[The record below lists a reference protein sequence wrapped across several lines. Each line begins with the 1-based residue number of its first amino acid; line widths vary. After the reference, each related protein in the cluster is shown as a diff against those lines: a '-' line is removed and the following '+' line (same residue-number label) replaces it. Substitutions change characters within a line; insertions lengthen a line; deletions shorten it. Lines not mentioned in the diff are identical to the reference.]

1 VARFFIRR
9 PVFAVVL
16 SVIIVLLGVLAIV
29 TLPISQFPPISPPLV
44 QVQATYVGASATV
57 VEQSVATAIEKQ
69 VNGAENMIYMQSTS
83 TSQGLYTLNCTFAVG
98 TDLQKSAIDVQN
110 RVQQA
115 TGSLPA
121 SVVSYGITVKKK
133 SPQLLMI
140 ATLYAPGNAFDA
152 LFLSNYASIHVVDRL
167 AAVDGVG
174 DNVIVGKRDYAMRAW
189 VRPDRL
195 ARLGLQASDLQSQI
209 QDQNVQIPT
218 GQIGNPPAQAGNQ
231 FQLTVNAAGQLDS
244 PKAFG
249 NIVVRTNP
257 DGSIL
262 RLRDVARLELGAQSY
277 SSVGRI
283 DGQNATVILLYQAPD
298 ANAIAT
304 AKRVRAELAVLGK
317 DFPPGMAYDVSY
329 DSTIFV
335 TDSIKDVIRTLI
347 EAIVLVVIVVFV
359 FLGSV
364 KTSLI
369 PMLAVPVSLIGT
381 FALFVPL
388 AFSINTLT
396 LFGLVLAIGIVVDDA
411 IVVVEAVEKH
421 IEDGLSAPDATERA
435 MRELTG
441 PVIAIALVLTA
452 VFLPSAFVGGITG
465 QLYRQFALTLSV
477 SVIISA
483 IVALTLTP
491 ALCALILGKR
501 TRLWGPFGWL
511 IDRFNGGFARTS
523 SAYMQAL
530 DVLVRRSVLVVCV
543 LLLFYFAD
551 GVLAAKLPS
560 SLVPNEDQGVFF
572 VSVQLPLGSSLDVNN
587 AVTTS
592 IENDMKRLP
601 GVKDVIA
608 LGGFNLINNTIT
620 PDSSSL
626 VVTLEPWDDRKS
638 KETGLRAILLRAYA
652 KLNAYPQ
659 AVAFP
664 FIPPTIPGLGNASG
678 FNFELEDRA
687 GHGTTELANVA
698 DKIVEAAAT
707 RPELTRVTNGLRSNV
722 PQLALDVNR
731 DKAKSLGVNVSEIFQ
746 NLQAYLGGLIVNDFT
761 LYDRTWKV
769 MIQAE
774 PEFRATAANIGAIQV
789 RNSAGD
795 MVPLSTLVN
804 IRSIVAPDQLQRFN
818 VQREAEITGTAQNG
832 YSSGQAVAAM
842 TEVAKQNLPPG
853 YAFEWAG
860 TAYQEVQAGNTQ
872 ALIFV
877 LSIVLVFLVLA
888 AQYESPLIPF
898 AVLMGVP
905 LGIFGAFA
913 SVVLW
918 KLTSDVY
925 VQIGLIMLIGLAAKN
940 AILIVEVARER
951 HEVDGLPIL
960 EAARVAAGLR
970 FRPILMTSF
979 AFIIGVIPLMLSTGA
994 GAGSRHSLGSAVFG
1008 GMLAATVLG
1017 VFFIPSLYV
1026 LVAQLTE
1033 RFGRRRR
1040 LVATAVAAAPPVTG
1054 TPASASTEGTA

>member
-1 VARFFIRR
+1 MARFFIRR
-9 PVFAVVL
+9 PVFAIVL
-16 SVIIVLLGVLAIV
+16 SVVIVLLGVLAIV
-29 TLPISQFPPISPPLV
+29 ALPIAQFPPISPPLV

-69 VNGAENMIYMQSTS
+69 VNGADNMIYMQSTS
-83 TSQGLYTLNCTFAVG
+83 TSQGVYTLNCTFAVG
-98 TDLQKSAIDVQN
+98 TDLQKAAIDVQN

-121 SVVSYGITVKKK
+121 SVVNYGITVKKK

-140 ATLYAPGNAFDA
+140 ATLYAPGNAYDPVY
-152 LFLSNYASIHVVDRL
+152 LSNYASIHLVDRL

-174 DNVIVGKRDYAMRAW
+174 DNLIVGQRDYAMRVW

-195 ARLGLQASDLQSQI
+195 ARMGLQASDLQNQI

-218 GQIGNPPAQAGNQ
+218 GQVGNPPAAPGNE
-231 FQLTVNAAGQLDS
+231 FQLTVNAAGQLSS
-244 PKAFG
+244 PQQFG

-262 RLRDVARLELGAQSY
+262 RLSDVARLQLGAQSY
-277 SSVGRI
+277 SSVGRL

-304 AKRVRAELAVLGK
+304 AKRVRAQLASLAK
-317 DFPPGMAYDVSY
+317 DFPPGMAYAVSY

-347 EAIVLVVIVVFV
+347 EAIVLVVLVVFV
-359 FLGSV
+359 FLGSL

-381 FALFVPL
+381 FAVFVPL
-388 AFSINTLT
+388 GFSINTLT

-421 IEDGLSAPDATERA
+421 IEDGLSPPDATEKA
-435 MRELTG
+435 MRELTS

-477 SVIISA
+477 SVVISA

-491 ALCALILGKR
+491 ALCALFLGKR
-501 TRLWGPFGWL
+501 KRLWGPFGWF
-511 IDRFNGGFARTS
+511 IDRFNGGFARTT
-523 SAYMQAL
+523 SAYVRTL
-530 DVLVRRSVLVVCV
+530 GLLVRRSLLVLGV
-543 LLLFYFAD
+543 LLLFYVAD
-551 GVLAAKLPS
+551 GFMAAKLPS

-572 VSVQLPLGSSLDVNN
+572 VSIQLPLGSALDVND
-587 AVTTS
+587 AVT
-592 IENDMKRLP
+592 NQMQRDMKALP
-601 GVKDVIA
+601 GVRDVIT
-608 LGGFNLINNTIT
+608 LGGFNLISNTVT
-620 PDSSSL
+620 PDASSL
-626 VVTLEPWDDRKS
+626 VVTLEPWEDRKS
-638 KETGLRAILLRAYA
+638 KETALRAILLRAYA
-652 KLNAYPQ
+652 KLSGYPQ

-664 FIPPTIPGLGNASG
+664 FIPPTIPGLGNAAG
-678 FNFELEDRA
+678 FSFELEDRA
-687 GHGTTELANVA
+687 GQGIDDLARVA
-698 DKIVEAAAT
+698 AKLVDTANK
-707 RPELTRVTNGLRSNV
+707 RPELARVTNGLRSDV
-722 PQLALDVNR
+722 PQLQLDVNR

-746 NLQAYLGGLIVNDFT
+746 NLQAYLGGLVVNNFT

-774 PEFRATAANIGAIQV
+774 AAYRATAANIGTIEV
-789 RNSAGD
+789 RNTSGS
-795 MVPLSTLVN
+795 MVPLSTLVKV
-804 IRSIVAPDQLQRFN
+804 RSTVGPDQIQRFN
-818 VQREAEITGTAQNG
+818 AQREAEITGSAQNG
-832 YSSGQAVAAM
+832 YSSGQAIAAM
-842 TEVAKQNLPPG
+842 AAVAKETLPPG

-860 TAYQEVQAGNTQ
+860 TAYQEVEAGNTQ
-872 ALIFV
+872 ALIFG

-888 AQYESPLIPF
+888 AQYESPLMPL

-905 LGIFGAFA
+905 LGVFGAFL

-925 VQIGLIMLIGLAAKN
+925 K
-940 AILIVEVARER
+940 
-951 HEVDGLPIL
+951 
-960 EAARVAAGLR
+960 
-970 FRPILMTSF
+970 
-979 AFIIGVIPLMLSTGA
+979 
-994 GAGSRHSLGSAVFG
+994 
-1008 GMLAATVLG
+1008 
-1017 VFFIPSLYV
+1017 
-1026 LVAQLTE
+1026 
-1033 RFGRRRR
+1033 
-1040 LVATAVAAAPPVTG
+1040 
-1054 TPASASTEGTA
+1054 